1 MFIVSQH
8 SFGQRGIY
16 YKYIHPQFDR
26 NLNVY
31 DDADTAD
38 AVEQL
43 FKLNEERKKQL
54 KKKEEEL
61 EKYRLE
67 AYIGAIYD

>member
-1 MFIVSQH
+1 MSQH

-16 YKYIHPQFDR
+16 YKYIHPHFDR
-26 NLNVY
+26 NLLGY

-38 AVEQL
+38 AAEAL
-43 FKLNEERKKQL
+43 FMLDEERKKQL

-67 AYIGAIYD
+67 AYVGCIYD

>member
-1 MFIVSQH
+1 VSQH

-26 NLNVY
+26 NLLGY

-38 AVEQL
+38 AVEAL
-43 FKLNEERKKQL
+43 FKLDEERKKQI

-67 AYIGAIYD
+67 AYLSVIYD